1 MTDNLQ
7 QEPAADE
14 QPAENISDKNTNTQ
28 NATAKSPDAEGSI
41 VNNSREKNSREKN
54 SAAASAPVKSNSTL
68 AVFALLLVLIALVAI
83 GGIGWKGFELSQQLL
98 TLSHQLEK
106 TIDDNVALSAQLTR
120 VKDNAKLQTKQLQQN
135 AQRIADLP
143 GADRNDW
150 LLAEAEYLL
159 RLANQRLS
167 LEKDW
172 QGSVAILIVADNVL
186 AETQNPLI
194 LPVRQL
200 LAKEL
205 QALRAVPALD
215 LTGAV
220 ARLQAV
226 QDQINKLEWM
236 PRTLPQVTAVVEET
250 SSDIVPTAWQLFI
263 SKAWAGI
270 GSIVRIREH
279 DKALPAP
286 LTPDQHYYLQQNMN
300 LMLEQAQVA
309 LVRQQDA
316 LYQQSIE
323 RTLAWLEE
331 FSLVTSSKTIAVKE
345 TLVELAAWN
354 VSPEFPQISGSLQ
367 KLRQLMDQQ
376 RRSSVP
382 LTQTNVQ

>member
-7 QEPAADE
+7 QAPAAEENSAEKSPVE
-14 QPAENISDKNTNTQ
+14 QKIAKKS
-28 NATAKSPDAEGSI
+28 ATATHAKPS
-41 VNNSREKNSREKN
+41 
-54 SAAASAPVKSNSTL
+54 STL
-68 AVFALLLVLIALVAI
+68 AILALLLVIIALVAI

-98 TLSHQLEK
+98 TLSHQLEQSTDK
-106 TIDDNVALSAQLTR
+106 NTALAAQLANTE
-120 VKDNAKLQTKQLQQN
+120 KNATIHNKQLQQN
-135 AQRIADLP
+135 AQRIAELP

-159 RLANQRLS
+159 RLANQRLG
-167 LEKDW
+167 LERDW
-172 QGSVAILIVADNVL
+172 QGAVAILVAADGVL

-194 LPVRQL
+194 RSVRQQ

-205 QALRAVPALD
+205 QTLRAVPAVD

-226 QDQINKLEWM
+226 QDQINELEWM
-236 PRTLPQVTAVVEET
+236 PRTLPQVTAVVET
-250 SSDIVPTAWQLFI
+250 TAPQVIPTAWDRFS
-263 SKAWAGI
+263 SKALAGI
-270 GSIVRIREH
+270 GKIVRIRQN

-286 LTPDQHYYLQQNMN
+286 LTPDQHYYLQQNMH

-316 LYQQSIE
+316 LYKQSIA
-323 RTLAWLEE
+323 RTLDWLEE
-331 FSLVTSSKTIAVKE
+331 FSMVKNVKTEAVKE
-345 TLVELAAWN
+345 TLLELSAWN
-354 VSPEFPQISGSLQ
+354 VSPEFPEISGSLN

-376 RRSSVP
+376 RRITALPIHTSA
-382 LTQTNVQ
+382 Q

>member
-1 MTDNLQ
+1 VTDNLQ
-7 QEPAADE
+7 PAPTVE
-14 QPAENISDKNTNTQ
+14 KHSTEKSPAENSS
-28 NATAKSPDAEGSI
+28 AKKAS
-41 VNNSREKNSREKN
+41 
-54 SAAASAPVKSNSTL
+54 SAQVHTKPSSVL
-68 AVFALLLVLIALVAI
+68 AIFALLLVIIALLAI
-83 GGIGWKGFELSQQLL
+83 GGIGWKGFEFSQQLL
-98 TLSHQLEK
+98 TLSHQLEQSTEK
-106 TIDDNVALSAQLTR
+106 NTALAAQLATTEKNVR
-120 VKDNAKLQTKQLQQN
+120 LHNKQSQQN
-135 AQRIADLP
+135 AERIAELP

-159 RLANQRLS
+159 RLANQRLV

-172 QGSVAILIVADNVL
+172 QGAVAILVAADNVL

-194 LPVRQL
+194 SSVRQL

-205 QALRAVPALD
+205 QALRAVPAVD

-226 QDQINKLEWM
+226 QDQINQLEWM
-236 PRTLPQVTAVVEET
+236 PRTLPQVTAVVAAAPPE
-250 SSDIVPTAWQLFI
+250 VLPTAWDKFLA
-263 SKAWAGI
+263 KAWAGI
-270 GSIVRIREH
+270 GTIVRIREN

-316 LYQQSIE
+316 LYKQSIE

-331 FSLVTSSKTIAVKE
+331 FSMVKNVENAAVKE
-345 TLVELAAWN
+345 TLVELSSWN
-354 VSPEFPQISGSLQ
+354 VAPEFPEISGSLL
-367 KLRQLMDQQ
+367 KLRQLLDQQ
-376 RRSSVP
+376 RRNTTSSA
-382 LTQTNVQ
+382 QMNVQ

>member
-7 QEPAADE
+7 QTPAAE
-14 QPAENISDKNTNTQ
+14 ERSTEKSSAEKVSL
-28 NATAKSPDAEGSI
+28 
-41 VNNSREKNSREKN
+41 NNS
-54 SAAASAPVKSNSTL
+54 SATHSHAKPSSAL
-68 AVFALLLVLIALVAI
+68 AIFALLLVAIALLAI
-83 GGIGWKGFELSQQLL
+83 GGIGWKGFEFSQQLL
-98 TLSHQLEK
+98 TLSHQFEQSTEK
-106 TIDDNVALSAQLTR
+106 NTALVAQLAKAER
-120 VKDNAKLQTKQLQQN
+120 NATLLNKQLQQN
-135 AQRIADLP
+135 AERIAQLP

-159 RLANQRLS
+159 RLANQRLV

-172 QGSVAILIVADNVL
+172 QGAVAILVAADNVL

-194 LPVRQL
+194 SSVRQL

-205 QALRAVPALD
+205 QALRAVPAVD

-226 QDQINKLEWM
+226 QDQINQLEWM
-236 PRTLPQVTAVVEET
+236 PRTLPQVTAVVADVTPE
-250 SSDIVPTAWQLFI
+250 ILPTAWDKFLT
-263 SKAWAGI
+263 KAWAGI
-270 GSIVRIREH
+270 GTIVRIREN

-316 LYQQSIE
+316 LYKQSIE

-331 FSLVTSSKTIAVKE
+331 FSMVKNAENAAVKE
-345 TLVELAAWN
+345 TLLELSVWN
-354 VSPEFPQISGSLQ
+354 VSPEFPEISGSLQ
-367 KLRQLMDQQ
+367 KLRQLLDQQ
-376 RRSSVP
+376 HRNSTYSAQP
-382 LTQTNVQ
+382 NVQ